1 MAKKILLWFGTNYTH
16 FCLSYYLKK
25 KLDCEA
31 YAITDVTERPKL
43 FLKNQKL
50 VDFKQIWFFHD
61 HIDQKNNTPDLDY
74 LAKFEKKYKLD
85 LWKLIQ
91 NERIF
96 LYYNYHKY
104 SKNEIL
110 SILEQE
116 CRLFEDILETVK
128 PDFFF
133 SKLPSLHHHELFY
146 QMCKNSGVHVQIIN
160 FSMLGKKSMLTQ
172 EHEKLDS
179 VE

>member
-61 HIDQKNNTPDLDY
+61 HIAQKNNMPDLNY

-85 LWKLIQ
+85 LWKLVQ

-116 CRLFEDILETVK
+116 CRLFEDILETDTFKFLVQNNYILRSWS
-128 PDFFF
+128 FYSLIFV
-133 SKLPSLHHHELFY
+133 LPGSDILKER
-146 QMCKNSGVHVQIIN
+146 
-160 FSMLGKKSMLTQ
+160 
-172 EHEKLDS
+172 E
-179 VE
+179 

>member
-1 MAKKILLWFGTNYTH
+1 MTKKILFWFGTNYTH

-25 KLDCEA
+25 KLDCET

-61 HIDQKNNTPDLDY
+61 HIAQKNNMPDLNY
-74 LAKFEKKYKLD
+74 LAKFEKKYNLD
-85 LWKLIQ
+85 LWKLVQ

-110 SILEQE
+110 NILEQ
-116 CRLFEDILETVK
+116 
-128 PDFFF
+128 
-133 SKLPSLHHHELFY
+133 
-146 QMCKNSGVHVQIIN
+146 
-160 FSMLGKKSMLTQ
+160 
-172 EHEKLDS
+172 
-179 VE
+179 